1 MAGWVSMQCGC
12 NISKSAR
19 RLLSRSQ
26 RNESARADTDRTS
39 ARLFL
44 RSARRAA
51 SVLTWLTCAA
61 ARPPCGQGE
70 LSRPGGDTTV
80 SQGDSTRIAREAM
93 VQEQIAGRGMK
104 NAGVLAAMRRVP
116 RHKFMPET
124 VRRFAYDDRPVPIG
138 MGQTISQ
145 PYIVALMTE
154 LAAVGRGSR
163 VLEIGTGSG
172 YQAAVLAELGADV
185 YSIEILAPLRERA
198 VEILAQLGYAQV
210 KTRVGDGYLGWPEA
224 APFDA
229 IIVTAAPARVPEP
242 LKQQLKVGGRLVLPV
257 GKVDQELEVITRM
270 AVGFSEESV
279 ISVRFVPM
287 TGKAGTETR

>member
-1 MAGWVSMQCGC
+1 MQRGC
-12 NISKSAR
+12 DISRSAR
-19 RLLSRSQ
+19 KLLSRSQ
-26 RNESARADTDRTS
+26 RNESARTDTDRTP
-39 ARLFL
+39 ARIFL

-61 ARPPCGQGE
+61 ARPACGQCE
-70 LSRPGGDTTV
+70 VARPGGDATV
-80 SQGDSTRIAREAM
+80 SQGDSTRIAREKM
-93 VQEQIAGRGMK
+93 VQEQIAGRGVK
-104 NAGVLAAMRRVP
+104 NAAVLSAMRKVP
-116 RHKFMPET
+116 RHKFMPEA
-124 VRRFAYDDRPVPIG
+124 VRRYAYDDRPVPIG

-185 YSIEILAPLRERA
+185 YSIEILALLRDRA
-198 VEILAQLGYAQV
+198 VEILARLGYAQV
-210 KTRVGDGYLGWPEA
+210 KTRAGDGYQGWPEA

-257 GKVDQELEVITRM
+257 GKVDQELEVILRT

-279 ISVRFVPM
+279 IPVRFVPM

>member
-1 MAGWVSMQCGC
+1 MRCS
-12 NISKSAR
+12 SAIPR
-19 RLLSRSQ
+19 STGELRSRGH
-26 RNESARADTDRTS
+26 ESATTAPDRKP
-39 ARLFL
+39 AGFFL
-44 RSARRAA
+44 RGARRAV

-61 ARPPCGQGE
+61 ARPPCGHGE
-70 LSRPGGDTTV
+70 FSHPGGNATV

-93 VQEQIAGRGMK
+93 VQEQIASRGVK
-104 NAGVLAAMRRVP
+104 NAAVLAAMRKVP
-116 RHKFMPET
+116 RHEFMPEK
-124 VRRFAYDDRPVPIG
+124 VRLLAYDDRPVPIG
-138 MGQTISQ
+138 LGQTISQ

-154 LAAVGRGSR
+154 LAAVRRGSR

-185 YSIEILAPLRERA
+185 YSIEILAPLRDRA
-198 VEILAQLGYAQV
+198 GEILARLGYAQV

-257 GKVDQELEVITRM
+257 GRFDQELEVITRT
-270 AVGFSEESV
+270 AVGFSERNV
-279 ISVRFVPM
+279 IPVRFVPM
-287 TGKAGTETR
+287 TGKADQSQ

>member
-1 MAGWVSMQCGC
+1 MAGWVSMQRSCKLSRFGGE
-12 NISKSAR
+12 
-19 RLLSRSQ
+19 LLSRTQ
-26 RNESARADTDRTS
+26 GNESATTDADRTP

-44 RSARRAA
+44 RSARWAA
-51 SVLTWLTCAA
+51 SVLTWIACAA
-61 ARPPCGQGE
+61 SRPPCGQGE
-70 LSRPGGDTTV
+70 VSRPGGDATL

-93 VQEQIAGRGMK
+93 VQEQIAARKVK
-104 NAGVLAAMRRVP
+104 NAAVLAAMRRVP
-116 RHKFMPET
+116 RHKFMPEN

-138 MGQTISQ
+138 MAQTISQ

-229 IIVTAAPARVPEP
+229 IIVTAAPARVPEL

-257 GKVDQELEVITRM
+257 GKVDQELEIITRTT
-270 AVGFSEESV
+270 AGFSEEGV
-279 ISVRFVPM
+279 IPVRFVPM
-287 TGKAGTETR
+287 TGKAGAETQ